1 MKKNSYAIVT
11 GVSGGI
17 GSSIAKRLKDSNI
30 KILGIDFIT
39 PNDTSNLDVFYKL
52 DLQDIVLNKKS
63 RNNFLNF
70 VTNWLGQN
78 SLELLVNNAA
88 VQCLGEIKELDLDTW
103 NKTLNVNLLAP
114 FFLIQGLLDHLINS
128 NGCVINISSIHARA
142 TKSNFVAYA
151 TSKAAISGMNRAL
164 SIELGSSISFYCI
177 EPAAVLTEM
186 LKAGF
191 VNAPIK
197 LNQLAACHP
206 SGEISTPDQLS
217 EFIYFLYD
225 KRIPALQGTAIEF
238 GGGISGKLYD
248 PA

>member
-1 MKKNSYAIVT
+1 MPVDALQITVGADVIFTKVT
-11 GVSGGI
+11 
-17 GSSIAKRLKDSNI
+17 
-30 KILGIDFIT
+30 
-39 PNDTSNLDVFYKL
+39 P
-52 DLQDIVLNKKS
+52 
-63 RNNFLNF
+63 
-70 VTNWLGQN
+70 
-78 SLELLVNNAA
+78 
-88 VQCLGEIKELDLDTW
+88 
-103 NKTLNVNLLAP
+103 
-114 FFLIQGLLDHLINS
+114 
-128 NGCVINISSIHARA
+128 
-142 TKSNFVAYA
+142 
-151 TSKAAISGMNRAL
+151 
-164 SIELGSSISFYCI
+164 I

-191 VNAPIK
+191 VNAPSK